1 MILVQQDRDILLL
14 FLAKIIRMFSYGA
27 LAVVFI
33 QTLIHKGL
41 NKDNIGFLQAL
52 IAFGDIVISLYL
64 TTKADK
70 LGRQKTL
77 TVGALLKVITGIF
90 YATFDNFIV
99 LAISGIL
106 GVISVTGSEI
116 GPFVPIEQAAL
127 AELVDTKKIQTKSEK

>member
-1 MILVQQDRDILLL
+1 MHQDRDIVLL

-27 LAVVFI
+27 LSVVFI
-33 QTLIHKGL
+33 QALVKKEIKEE
-41 NKDNIGFLQAL
+41 DIGFLQSL

-77 TVGALLKVITGIF
+77 TVGACLKVITGII
-90 YATFDNFIV
+90 YATSNNYFL
-99 LAISGIL
+99 LAISGIV
-106 GVISVTGSEI
+106 GVLSVTGSEI

-127 AELVDTKKIQTKSEK
+127 VEIIDKKNIQTNDEKQE